1 VRARQHAATAAT
13 TNMMKETVKNTN
25 LLNPPKV
32 GEIVKGTVIAQER
45 SSLYLD
51 LGAIGTG
58 IVYGREFY
66 EIKERIKDL
75 NVGDPLSVKIINL
88 ENDEGYIELSVS
100 GATNELVWD
109 SLKNKKDNKESLTI
123 KVLGANKGGLITK
136 ISGLAAFLPVSQLTS
151 EHYPK
156 IMGGDPEKI
165 LKELQK
171 FIGTDL
177 NVRILNL
184 KPKTGEIILSE
195 KLGEMEMREEGLKKY
210 NIDDQ
215 VDCDIT
221 GVMEFGVFVKF
232 GKESFEGL
240 IPVSQISSEQ
250 TKNLSEHFR
259 INDKIKA
266 RIIEIA
272 NNKVFLSLKDLS

>member
-1 VRARQHAATAAT
+1 MLKDTQ
-13 TNMMKETVKNTN
+13 KNAN

-32 GEIVKGTVIAQER
+32 GEIVKGKVITHER
-45 SSLYLD
+45 SSLFLD

-66 EIKERIKDL
+66 EIKDRIKDL
-75 NVGDPLSVKIINL
+75 KPGDTLSVKIVNL
-88 ENDEGYIELSVS
+88 ENEDGYIELSVT

-109 SLKNKKDNKESLTI
+109 SLKDKKDNKENLTI

-136 ISGLAAFLPVSQLTS
+136 ISGLPAFLPVSQLTS

-156 IMGGDPEKI
+156 IIGGDPEKI

-171 FIGTDL
+171 FIGADMS
-177 NVRILNL
+177 VRILNL

-195 KLGEMEMREEGLKKY
+195 KLGEMEIKEEKLKKY
-210 NIDDQ
+210 SVGEEIDGE
-215 VDCDIT
+215 IT

-232 GKESFEGL
+232 GEENFEGL
-240 IPVSQISSEQ
+240 VPVARIDAS
-250 TKNLSEHFR
+250 KARNLSEHFK
-259 INDKIKA
+259 IGDKIKA
-266 RIIEIA
+266 RITEIA
-272 NNKVFLSLKDLS
+272 SNKVFLSLKDLPQQ

>member
-1 VRARQHAATAAT
+1 
-13 TNMMKETVKNTN
+13 MIKETVKSTN

-109 SLKNKKDNKESLTI
+109 SLKNKKDNKESLAI

-156 IMGGDPEKI
+156 IIGGDPEKI

-272 NNKVFLSLKDLS
+272 NNKVFLSLKDLA